1 MKRIVLAGL
10 AGAVVYF
17 VWQMLAWMLLPIHGP
32 TVGPLPNEDP
42 VRDLLVQQNLETGVY
57 IVPYGDEAALMDPES
72 EYMKRH
78 AAGPILAIYYQQ
90 QGAPP
95 MPMSVLAI
103 GFLTD
108 FLAAS
113 IVATLLCCAVGGC
126 CCKTYLQRVGF
137 VSAFGVFLALTG
149 HVAYFNWMHFPAD
162 YTAMFVLDVIVGWF
176 LAGLAIA
183 AIIKQPP
190 ATCNINTAA

>member
-17 VWQMLAWMLLPIHGP
+17 VWQMLTWMLLPIHGP
-32 TVGPLPNEDP
+32 TVGPLPDEAP
-42 VRDLLVQQNLETGVY
+42 VRDLLVEQKVETGVY
-57 IVPYGDEAALMDPES
+57 IVPYGSEEAMMDPES

-78 AAGPILAIYYQQ
+78 TDGPIFSIYYQQ
-90 QGAPP
+90 HGAQP
-95 MPMSVLAI
+95 MAMSVLAI

-126 CCKTYLQRVGF
+126 CCKSYLQRVGF
-137 VSAFGVFLALTG
+137 VTAFGFFLALTG
-149 HVAYFNWMHFPAD
+149 HVSYFNWMHFPAD
-162 YTAMFVLDVIVGWF
+162 YTAMFVLDVIVGWL
-176 LAGLAIA
+176 LAGLVIA

-190 ATCNINTAA
+190 ATCSINTT